1 MLQRPDPPSVPHTHA
16 HGPASLSQ
24 TAEPECASRI
34 HPTAAP
40 GSELDHALLSL
51 QEVEGAS
58 SAASI
63 PLWLML
69 PLMPAER
76 GSPSRRVWPGT
87 CRVLGISLNSQ
98 EADPVPLIKV
108 APLAGLF
115 SPQPLLCP
123 TAPLSS
129 QKVSSLPLRS
139 LLNMAPFIQRG
150 LGMGLGLPRG

>member
-1 MLQRPDPPSVPHTHA
+1 MARPPSVPHTQP
-16 HGPASLSQ
+16 HGPASLNQ
-24 TAEPECASRI
+24 TADPECASRI

-76 GSPSRRVWPGT
+76 GSPSRRVWSGT

-98 EADPVPLIKV
+98 EADPVPLVTV
-108 APLAGLF
+108 APFF
-115 SPQPLLCP
+115 SQPLLCP

-129 QKVSSLPLRS
+129 QKVSSLPLWP

-150 LGMGLGLPRG
+150 LGMGLGLPRGQHP